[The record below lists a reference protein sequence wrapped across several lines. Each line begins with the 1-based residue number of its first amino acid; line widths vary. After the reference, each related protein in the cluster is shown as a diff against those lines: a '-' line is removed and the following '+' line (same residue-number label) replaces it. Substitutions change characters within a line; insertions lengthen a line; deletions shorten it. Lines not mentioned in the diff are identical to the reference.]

1 MWGTSGGHLGQS
13 PANSGTYNKLNQ
25 FTQGSACA
33 FLVEGPTLLNNEPD
47 PKQTCTDKYTVGYKS
62 FFSGVLI
69 SLHSD
74 SPDGNYI

>member
-33 FLVEGPTLLNNEPD
+33 FLVEGLTLLNNEPD
-47 PKQTCTDKYTVGYKS
+47 PKQTCTDKYTVGYKWKLYINKYKS
-62 FFSGVLI
+62 FFSATFR
-69 SLHSD
+69 
-74 SPDGNYI
+74 